1 MISVLDHSV
10 NTLFLTEM
18 MRGMGL
24 TLKYFF
30 DKKVTVMS
38 AHPIV
43 LFRQLVELLCFH
55 FVILCIIRQNY
66 EHNCFVLIAA
76 SSHDIRATFQQEEL
90 FLYIEKDGSSAK
102 LSFEFTC
109 RSTIPLRK
117 VLWVHGF
124 EESMHCAAI
133 PQVKSAALLASFVKL

>member
-66 EHNCFVLIAA
+66 EHNCSVLIAA

-117 VLWVHGF
+117 VL
-124 EESMHCAAI
+124 
-133 PQVKSAALLASFVKL
+133 